1 MGGCGPGSCASDGSG
16 GKEPELFSLQSLLG
30 IELQFFKVGIKRSSN
45 SSAGSQGL
53 EPSRAHHV
61 RTSGA

>member
-1 MGGCGPGSCASDGSG
+1 MGGCGPGSCASGGSG

-30 IELQFFKVGIKRSSN
+30 IEFFKVGIKRSSN

-53 EPSRAHHV
+53 EP
-61 RTSGA
+61 GA

>member
-1 MGGCGPGSCASDGSG
+1 MGGSGPGSCGSG

-30 IELQFFKVGIKRSSN
+30 IEVQFFKVGIKRSSD

-53 EPSRAHHV
+53 EPS
-61 RTSGA
+61 